1 MAGYKTLIYEEKDS
15 VGWVTINR
23 PEAYNSFTFEMQEE
37 FRSLWR
43 SLRSNDQ
50 INVIVLTGS
59 GEKAFCV
66 GIDRD
71 EPFTAIDEERGLS
84 LIHI

>member
-43 SLRSNDQ
+43 SILKD
-50 INVIVLTGS
+50 L
-59 GEKAFCV
+59 
-66 GIDRD
+66 
-71 EPFTAIDEERGLS
+71 
-84 LIHI
+84 